1 MSVQHAMHHH
11 HSSLAYLRLD
21 NLIVCAVGPAS
32 VHNNIHLYAL
42 AHEVHALHQRPQR
55 FDRGIHN
62 VAAAAAAAAR
72 RGGFMPVLRHP
83 LPNRLA
89 SRLFVFVSLS
99 FSLALPGER
108 DTVKSG
114 KG

>member
-42 AHEVHALHQRPQR
+42 ANEVHALHQRPQR
-55 FDRGIHN
+55 FDSGIHN
-62 VAAAAAAAAR
+62 VAAAAAAR

-89 SRLFVFVSLS
+89 SRLFIFVSLS